1 MSNMKIS
8 KKYIVDVYSFME
20 MCGLKCNRKKNIRIS
35 NRIMLRKLSL
45 RHDLFP
51 TEVVMPINA
60 PFSIITNED
69 ILKGNVIIVED
80 EYKNVLAFF
89 NPTRHSL
96 KKEREK
102 TEEEK
107 QMIRDKIIEEY
118 LKEQENKN
126 KEFSD
131 GYINYLVKKAK
142 KEQEEREEYYKEE
155 EKQKLDEESYKDML
169 LYQKRL
175 TMYNRRGFGRR

>member
-51 TEVVMPINA
+51 NEVVMPINA

-102 TEEEK
+102 VPFT
-107 QMIRDKIIEEY
+107 
-118 LKEQENKN
+118 
-126 KEFSD
+126 
-131 GYINYLVKKAK
+131 V
-142 KEQEEREEYYKEE
+142 
-155 EKQKLDEESYKDML
+155 
-169 LYQKRL
+169 
-175 TMYNRRGFGRR
+175 